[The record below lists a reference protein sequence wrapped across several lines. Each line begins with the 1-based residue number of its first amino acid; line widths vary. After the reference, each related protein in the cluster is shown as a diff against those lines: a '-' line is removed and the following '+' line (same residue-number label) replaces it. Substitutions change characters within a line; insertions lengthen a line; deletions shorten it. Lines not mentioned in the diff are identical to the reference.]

1 MRLFVALQI
10 PAAVRES
17 FATLLSQLRSISAEA
32 KDKSARWVRP
42 ENLHVTLK
50 FIGEAAPE
58 KLSSIQNVLAAV
70 RSPTPVSISFHG
82 LGFFSNEKH
91 PRVFWAGMD
100 ASPNLQTLAADVEQ
114 SLEPLGFPRE
124 QRPFA
129 PHLTLARFEPSRLH
143 EKLRATIQEN
153 SSRNFGSHV
162 TSEFHLIESKLK
174 PSGAEYTTLQTF
186 RFVVAEA

>member
-32 KDKSARWVRP
+32 KDKSARWVHP

-58 KLSSIQNVLAAV
+58 KLANIQKALAAV
-70 RSPTPVSISFHG
+70 RSSAPVSIYFHG
-82 LGFFSNEKH
+82 LGFFPNEKH

-114 SLEPLGFPRE
+114 SLEQLGFPRE
-124 QRPFA
+124 QRPFT

-143 EKLRATIQEN
+143 EKLRAFIHEN

-186 RFVVAEA
+186 RFVAAEA